1 MATLK
6 AIINNTET
14 QVKFDENDN
23 VMMALYDYVDWG
35 TCGGSC
41 TCGTCVC
48 DILSGEEHFPLPDFF
63 EKDMLEF
70 VDRPNSRLACQL
82 ELENVPDNTLVVR
95 IKNGQI

>member
-1 MATLK
+1 MLIGELVAVVVL
-6 AIINNTET
+6 AELVFVN
-14 QVKFDENDN
+14 
-23 VMMALYDYVDWG
+23 
-35 TCGGSC
+35 
-41 TCGTCVC
+41 
-48 DILSGEEHFPLPDFF
+48 ILSGEEHFPLPDFF